1 MVTRTNPC
9 AGGNKV
15 CVEYFSGSRRDE
27 GYREGRTG
35 YVVET
40 YQVWY
45 KNGEEVSRNL
55 LCTSTYKAYQ
65 KTVEYNE

>member
-1 MVTRTNPC
+1 MLRLTGETKDTVK
-9 AGGNKV
+9 A
-15 CVEYFSGSRRDE
+15 
-27 GYREGRTG
+27 RTG